1 MKRTSLAVIAAVAA
15 LAAYGSNAQA
25 CISCDYVPEV
35 LKSGEAGSTY
45 RARPSKR
52 VRDYSEQRERRSSKK
67 RVTTRESA
75 PEKSAGSRSGKAD
88 EPTKSTASVAPA
100 ATAVTEH
107 SAITTKGSS
116 IANQVKAAVTP
127 VPTGPQ
133 TENSTIST
141 VVQESTKP
149 DAAHPVEHVAADKTV
164 GCKKY
169 FPSTGLTLSVPCE

>member
-35 LKSGEAGSTY
+35 LRSGDASSGSTY
-45 RARPSKR
+45 QARPSKR
-52 VRDYSEQRERRSSKK
+52 VRDYSEQREKRSSKK

-75 PEKSAGSRSGKAD
+75 PEKSSRSSKAD
-88 EPTKSTASVAPA
+88 EPAKSTASVAPA
-100 ATAVTEH
+100 APAVTEH

-127 VPTGPQ
+127 VQTGPQ

-141 VVQESTKP
+141 LVQESSKP

>member
-52 VRDYSEQRERRSSKK
+52 VRDYSEQREKRASKK

-75 PEKSAGSRSGKAD
+75 PEKSAPARASKAD
-88 EPTKSTASVAPA
+88 EPAKSTASVAPA
-100 ATAVTEH
+100 VTEQ
-107 SAITTKGSS
+107 SAITTKGTS
-116 IANQVKAAVTP
+116 IANQVKASIVP
-127 VPTGPQ
+127 VQTGPQ
-133 TENSTIST
+133 TENSTISEA
-141 VVQESTKP
+141 VKESSAKP
-149 DAAHPVEHVAADKTV
+149 DTAHPVEHVAADKTV